1 MQFGH
6 IAFLEFNAVQGSM
19 TVIDVKIND
28 LVFVDWTV
36 QSKDAMDSPGCL
48 AINPSSG
55 NRLEVDWD
63 IT

>member
-28 LVFVDWTV
+28 LVFEDWTV
-36 QSKDAMDSPGCL
+36 
-48 AINPSSG
+48 
-55 NRLEVDWD
+55 
-63 IT
+63 